1 MPTAIEQILA
11 AIADNAKQ
19 VQRIENKLDRL
30 REDLSTDSRLEA
42 ELTRFIPP
50 TVAELTPL
58 ITKPKRA
65 QKGKRAY
72 TSSRMPKTI
81 TCYPKGEH
89 ELTELTR
96 QTYAFILGHIHANKQ
111 VLLEVI
117 RLRNGGI
124 SSEEV
129 GKTMQGSYYD
139 NSRRIERALTVAR
152 RVGYIIRTNRSILLT
167 PSGVKALGGEL

>member
-19 VQRIENKLDRL
+19 VQRIENKLDSL
-30 REDLSTDSRLEA
+30 CYDLSTDSRLEA
-42 ELTRFIPP
+42 ELTKFIPP

-58 ITKPKRA
+58 ITKPKRVR
-65 QKGKRAY
+65 KGRRAY
-72 TSSRMPKTI
+72 KSSGMPKTA
-81 TCYPKGEH
+81 TRNTKGEH

-117 RLRNGGI
+117 RLRNGGMN
-124 SSEEV
+124 SEEV
-129 GKTMQGSYYD
+129 GETMQGSYYD
-139 NSRRIERALTVAR
+139 SSRRIERALTVAR
-152 RVGYIIRTNRSILLT
+152 RVGYIIRYNRSIVLT
-167 PSGVKALGGEL
+167 ESGVEALGGEL

>member
-19 VQRIENKLDRL
+19 VQGL
-30 REDLSTDSRLEA
+30 RKELASLRDDLSADNRLEA
-42 ELTRFIPP
+42 ELTKFIPP

-72 TSSRMPKTI
+72 TSSRMPKTAARN
-81 TCYPKGEH
+81 TKGEH